1 MEIRRLFKNL
11 HYRQVYYTFRGV
23 IQLTLQLARSSLCL
37 ILQRVRFPL
46 ELIYDGTEKLILSVT
61 AQRGLPCTPRKK
73 GNNAEGVKEDRE
85 REREKKESKEE
96 LALRPR
102 EKKRRTKAI
111 SRARSCYQIF
121 SFQRVRTPLPVCV
134 CVICSPIKQRY
145 TKRKRE
151 GERSVARGR
160 LLGLRK
166 FVAITVCLPT
176 AGTLAADVQRTAQL
190 FLYHIPIRRRSSFSF
205 SLLYFFPPLSHPP
218 THSRARPRARLSRLR
233 LVWPPLSLARSVF
246 ALCLGPHVSFSR
258 RTCAEFFSYRASA
271 AGNVN
276 FCFFPCT
283 SAPRV
288 RRQLFFRAYRCRAYS

>member
-1 MEIRRLFKNL
+1 M
-11 HYRQVYYTFRGV
+11 FRGV

-46 ELIYDGTEKLILSVT
+46 ELIYDGTKKLILSVT

-160 LLGLRK
+160 LPGLRK

-205 SLLYFFPPLSHPP
+205 SLLYFFLPLSHPP
-218 THSRARPRARLSRLR
+218 THSRARPRARASLVFVLSGL
-233 LVWPPLSLARSVF
+233 LSLSLALYL
-246 ALCLGPHVSFSR
+246 LCASDHTFLSRVERARNFS
-258 RTCAEFFSYRASA
+258 AIARAQP
-271 AGNVN
+271 GM
-276 FCFFPCT
+276 
-283 SAPRV
+283 
-288 RRQLFFRAYRCRAYS
+288 